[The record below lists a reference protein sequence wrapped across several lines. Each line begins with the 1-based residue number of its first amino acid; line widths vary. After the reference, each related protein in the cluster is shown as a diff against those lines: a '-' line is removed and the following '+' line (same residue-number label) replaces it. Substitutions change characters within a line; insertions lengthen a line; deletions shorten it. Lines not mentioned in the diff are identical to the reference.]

1 MLCRESREQESKWSF
16 CWEENVHRE
25 QSRWKELEEM
35 AHQTELHLA
44 SFLQPWWQEM
54 LYSFLW
60 ADQRETDKREQRE
73 DQTEW
78 EVKKRRGYVQ
88 KNVQQHPAQ
97 KTEIMGQMA
106 GG

>member
-1 MLCRESREQESKWSF
+1 
-16 CWEENVHRE
+16 
-25 QSRWKELEEM
+25 M
-35 AHQTELHLA
+35 AHQTEQHLA

-60 ADQRETDKREQRE
+60 ADQRETDKRERRE

-78 EVKKRRGYVQ
+78 EVKKRRRYVQ

-97 KTEIMGQMA
+97 KTEIMAQMA